1 MTPARILIVGAGPTG
16 LVLALWLARSGV
28 RARVIDR
35 ADGPGEASRAIAVQA
50 RVLEFYRQLGF
61 ADEVVAGGIQVEEL
75 ALRAGGHAVFRAP
88 LGNFGRGMSP
98 YPFVLSFPQD
108 DHERLLLK
116 HLERAGV
123 TVERRTELT
132 GLTQRADRVVATLK
146 TPTGSETVEAE
157 YVCGC
162 DGAHSAVRRG
172 LGVGF
177 PGGRYDQVFFVADTD
192 ATGEMAA
199 GSLNPCLS
207 PDGFTLVIPVRSTG
221 RVRLI
226 GIVPEAHQ
234 AQEHIA
240 WDDVAPAAIRTTGLT
255 VAKVHW
261 YSTYRIHHRVANAF
275 RVGRA
280 FLAGDAGH
288 IHSPAGGQ
296 GMNTGIGD
304 AVNLAWKLAAV
315 AQGRA
320 ASVLLDTYEPERIAF
335 ARRLI
340 ATTDWL
346 FQLIAARSWLGWV
359 FRGMVLPR
367 VLPLAFRVPA
377 VQWFAFRTV
386 SQILI
391 DYRPS
396 RLSSGAAG
404 RVRGGDRLPWIP
416 LPGGDNFEPL
426 NSLDW
431 QVHVH
436 GSAGAELRSAVA
448 RTGVPLHAFGWSDAA
463 AAAGLARDAAYLVRP
478 DGHVAH
484 AGPQADAARFARVL
498 TEWGVTPRPAAS

>member
-1 MTPARILIVGAGPTG
+1 MTTPRILIVGAGPTG

-28 RARVIDR
+28 RARVIDQ
-35 ADGPGEASRAIAVQA
+35 ADGPGETSRAIAVQA

-61 ADEVVAGGIQVEEL
+61 ADEAVAGGIQVEEL
-75 ALRAGGHAVFRAP
+75 ALRAGGRGVFRTR
-88 LGNFGRGMSP
+88 LGDFGRGMSP

-108 DHERLLLK
+108 DHERLLVRQ
-116 HLERAGV
+116 LERAGV
-123 TVERRTELT
+123 AVERRTELT
-132 GLTQRADRVVATLK
+132 GLTQTADRVVATLK
-146 TPTGSETVEAE
+146 TPSGSETVEAD

-162 DGAHSAVRRG
+162 DGAHSEVRHA

-207 PDGFTLVIPVRSTG
+207 PDGFTLVIPVRSSG

-226 GIVPEAHQ
+226 GIVPEEHQ
-234 AQEHIA
+234 AKDRISWE
-240 WDDVAPAAIRTTGLT
+240 DVAPAAIRYTGLT
-255 VAKVHW
+255 IRKVHW
-261 YSTYRIHHRVANAF
+261 FSTYRIHHRVANAF
-275 RVGRA
+275 RVGRV

-320 ASVLLDTYEPERIAF
+320 APVLLDTYEPERIAF

-359 FRGMVLPR
+359 FRGVVLPR

-377 VQWFAFRTV
+377 VQRAAFRTV
-386 SQILI
+386 SQVLI
-391 DYRPS
+391 NYRRS
-396 RLSSGAAG
+396 RLSSGVAG
-404 RVRGGDRLPWIP
+404 RVHGGDRLPWIP
-416 LPGGDNFEPL
+416 LPGGDNFEAL
-426 NSLDW
+426 SSLDW
-431 QVHVH
+431 QVHVY
-436 GSAGAELRSAVA
+436 GSAGAELGSAVA
-448 RTGVPLHAFGWSDAA
+448 RTGVPLHAFPWSDAA
-463 AAAGLARDAAYLVRP
+463 EAAGLARDAAYLVRP

-498 TEWGVTPRPAAS
+498 ADWGIAPRPRI